1 MEQPQLIA
9 GAQSAPSQTPP
20 DLPSPALLALL
31 LAATEHSQG
40 AVYAKD
46 GDGRYVYANPAA
58 ARLLGRAVEEVLGRT
73 DDELLPPEFAVPL
86 KSADQAALAQR
97 HPLHRD
103 DKLPG
108 TPGGQPVELA
118 AVRVAVVPDPLAEAR
133 YLCGVWTDVTEPRR
147 HQAQLRQAL
156 AQLEQQQRQ
165 NEELRQEVRDQ
176 AVRDPVT
183 GVYNRRHFEEQ
194 LHREIDLSMREHREF
209 ALVSVQVDGHAR
221 LLATHGREAAER
233 TLQAL
238 GRLLRSNTRVMDAP
252 CRLGEDR
259 FAVVLSGVGLATAH
273 ARMESVRR
281 QCEAQLVMLE
291 GAELHFTVSMGV
303 ASFPHTAYD
312 REGLL
317 RSADAALEEAK
328 RRGSNCVMLAAIPF
342 GPAAPPP
349 QASAL

>member
-1 MEQPQLIA
+1 M
-9 GAQSAPSQTPP
+9 
-20 DLPSPALLALL
+20 L
-31 LAATEHSQG
+31 LAATEHSQCG
-40 AVYAKD
+40 VWAKD
-46 GDGRYVYANPAA
+46 GEGRYVWANPAT
-58 ARLLGRAVEEVLGRT
+58 ARLLGREPAELLGRS
-73 DDELLPPEFAVPL
+73 DDELLPPEWAAPL
-86 KSADQAALAQR
+86 KAADQTAMGQIN
-97 HPLHRD
+97 PSYRD

-108 TPGGQPVELA
+108 LPGGAPLELLALRLPVQHG
-118 AVRVAVVPDPLAEAR
+118 PDASDR
-133 YLCGVWTDVTEPRR
+133 CLCGVWTEVSEQRR
-147 HQAQLRQAL
+147 AQAQLRLAL
-156 AQLEQQQRQ
+156 DQLEAQQRQ
-165 NEELRQEVRDQ
+165 NEELRQELRDQ
-176 AVRDPVT
+176 SVRDPVT

-209 ALVSVQVDGHAR
+209 ALVSVQVDAYAA
-221 LLATHGREAAER
+221 LTSQHGREAAER

-273 ARMESVRR
+273 SRMESVRR

-342 GPAAPPP
+342 GPAAPPV
-349 QASAL
+349 